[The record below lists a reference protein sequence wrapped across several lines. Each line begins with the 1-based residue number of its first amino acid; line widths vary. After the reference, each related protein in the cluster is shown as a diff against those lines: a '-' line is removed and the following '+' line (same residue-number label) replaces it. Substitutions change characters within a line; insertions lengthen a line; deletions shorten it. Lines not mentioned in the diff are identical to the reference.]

1 MTPSEWTYNQNY
13 QQGLMILQQSNIS
26 PTILTWL
33 QKAENTATK
42 AMMKK
47 LITALVH
54 TQQSTPLPTKKPHEK
69 PTKPL
74 LSEQKAT
81 KSQLKYYDENAP
93 DAPDDV
99 KALVEKRKKL
109 FQQKRNTKAQLNQMV
124 WFESRFSN
132 TERGIKKNE
141 HEDIITELKEV
152 WKDINYYRPH
162 GTLPSPIVIEK
173 PPINA
178 NEIRLRINTL
188 RTYISKAKKSDKK
201 PKRYDEYLQELY
213 ALETKLKDE

>member
-47 LITALVH
+47 LITALIH
-54 TQQSTPLPTKKPHEK
+54 AQQSTPLPTQKQPEK

-81 KSQLKYYDENAP
+81 KSQLKGYDENAQ
-93 DAPDDV
+93 DAPESV

-109 FQQKRNTKAQLNQMV
+109 FQQKRNTKAQLNQIV

-152 WKDINYYRPH
+152 WKDINYYRQY
-162 GTLPSPIVIEK
+162 GTLPSPIVIDK